1 MAVLQQ
7 NQLSPMFYSG
17 WYGQCG
23 NCEPFTLITGSGSSA
38 SYVHDSI
45 QEIFCISDNAEGTT
59 SFSGLLTVP
68 ALISIQPIKQLECG
82 KSYRIIMKPGSDSL
96 DIPNFVFGNEGTN
109 DTHRIKEDCV

>member
-7 NQLSPMFYSG
+7 NQLSPTFYSG
-17 WYGQCG
+17 WYGQGG
-23 NCEPFTLITGSGSSA
+23 NCEPFSLIIGSGANA

-45 QEIFCISDNAEGTT
+45 QEIFCISDNAEGTK
-59 SFSGLLTVP
+59 SYNGLLSVP

-82 KSYRIIMKPGSDSL
+82 KSYRIIMKPGSGSL

-109 DTHRIKEDCV
+109 DTHRIKDDCV